1 MNLGNGAPA
10 AIGLEKH
17 LTFIFTVSK
26 KGYIMDY
33 KIIRLTLDVAIQ
45 DYGSNSMCAMDYV
58 FMQAGAEV
66 LGSTEQ
72 EMELHAKA
80 DSDN

>member
-1 MNLGNGAPA
+1 
-10 AIGLEKH
+10 
-17 LTFIFTVSK
+17 
-26 KGYIMDY
+26 MDY

-45 DYGSNSMCAMDYV
+45 DYGSNSMCAMDDV

-72 EMELHAKA
+72 EIQLHVKA
-80 DSDN
+80 DSDS